1 MSTKPLL
8 IELFTE
14 ELPPKALKKL
24 GEAFASGV
32 ETSLKSDGLL
42 AADSMTESF
51 ATPRRLAVRASAVL
65 AQAPAKAIKEKLM
78 PLAVAKDA
86 SGAASPALKK
96 KLAAQGFDPL
106 SLGERVRGEGVALAG
121 IFGAQSPSPQPSP
134 PGGGS
139 DIALPI
145 NVSKLVVESDGKA
158 DYVYLVGQA
167 MGTALAVGVQNA
179 IDHTL
184 AKLPIPKVMNY
195 QLADGVTEA
204 NFVRPAHGLIAM
216 HGSDVIAAA
225 TLGLRSSNITHGHR
239 FQGAN
244 NIEIDEASRYEELL
258 REFGKVEPVFATRRE
273 MILSQLETKAKSLG
287 ASLGATETY
296 TDLLDEVT
304 SLVEWPTVYV
314 CQFEAEFLAVPQEC
328 LILTM
333 KTNQKYF
340 PLFDANGKLKN
351 QFLIVSNMELADAS
365 RVVTGNERVVR
376 PRLADARFFFE
387 TDKKTKL
394 ADRVPQLANV
404 VYHNKLGT
412 QGERVQRLSKLAGK
426 IATMIGA
433 DKAKA
438 ERAALLAKADLS
450 TLMVGEFPE
459 LQGIMGRYYATA
471 DGEAADVA
479 AACEQHY
486 MPRFAGD
493 RLPDAGVPTA
503 VALADKLET
512 LAGLFSIDQIPT
524 GDKDPFALRR
534 HALGVAKILIEQELD
549 IEVPNLIEKAL
560 LSFPGQK
567 PLSPQFRSLRD
578 FFYERLPHY
587 FRELGHETNNIQSVV
602 DRQQTLIHLDPR
614 PKVLADLPDRLAEVK
629 AFRSRPEAKRL
640 AEMNKRVSNIVTKG
654 LNAGDEPKLHYDKSL
669 FLEDAERE
677 LERAYVAASPK
688 LDSYY
693 TSKDF
698 RRYFETVVTL
708 DAPLAVFFDKVMV
721 MAEDKAVR
729 ANRLALLRD
738 LRYAMNKVAD
748 LSKLA
753 T

>member
-24 GEAFASGV
+24 GEAFAAGV
-32 ETSLKSDGLL
+32 EASLKNDGLL
-42 AADSMTESF
+42 ASDSKIESF
-51 ATPRRLAVRASAVL
+51 ATPRRLAVRLSAVL
-65 AQAPAKAIKEKLM
+65 ASAPAKAIKDKLM

-96 KLAAQGFDPL
+96 KLAALGQEQLATNPL
-106 SLGERVRGEGVALAG
+106 TLALSREGSGDVA
-121 IFGAQSPSPQPSP
+121 
-134 PGGGS
+134 
-139 DIALPI
+139 ALH
-145 NVSKLVVESDGKA
+145 VESDGKA
-158 DYVYLVGQA
+158 EYVYLVGQA
-167 MGTALAVGVQNA
+167 AGTTLAVGVRGA
-179 IDHTL
+179 VDHTL

-204 NFVRPAHGLIAM
+204 NFVRPAHGLVAM
-216 HGSDVIAAA
+216 HGGDVIAAT
-225 TLGLRSSNITHGHR
+225 TLGLASSNITHGHR

-258 REFGKVEPVFATRRE
+258 REYGKVEPVYAKRRE
-273 MILSQLETKAKSLG
+273 MILTQLEAKAKSLD
-287 ASLGATETY
+287 ATLGAPETY
-296 TDLLDEVT
+296 ADLLDEVN

-314 CQFEAEFLAVPQEC
+314 CQFEPEFLAVPQEC

-351 QFLIVSNMELADAS
+351 QFLIVSNMELEDAS
-365 RVVTGNERVVR
+365 RVITGNERVVR

-394 ADRVPQLANV
+394 EARVPELAKV

-412 QGERVQRLSKLAGK
+412 TGERIERLSKLAGD
-426 IATMIGA
+426 IAALIGA
-433 DKAKA
+433 DVAKSK
-438 ERAALLAKADLS
+438 RAATLAKADLV

-459 LQGIMGRYYATA
+459 LQGTMGRYYALN
-471 DGEAADVA
+471 DGEPADVA
-479 AACEQHY
+479 AACAEHY
-486 MPRFAGD
+486 QPRFAGD
-493 RLPDAGVPTA
+493 ALPSPGVPTA

-512 LAGLFSIDQIPT
+512 LAGLFGIGQVPT

-534 HALGVAKILIEQELD
+534 HALGVIRILVEQKSSVSL
-549 IEVPNLIEKAL
+549 NAL
-560 LSFPGQK
+560 LNEAFGAMGSKANDANAKSAMAEFV
-567 PLSPQFRSLRD
+567 F
-578 FFYERLPHY
+578 
-587 FRELGHETNNIQSVV
+587 
-602 DRQQTLIHLDPR
+602 
-614 PKVLADLPDRLAEVK
+614 DRLRGYLKDTGATTNEIESIVSQRPDQFAIVPAQLAAVR
-629 AFRSRPEAKRL
+629 AFAALPEAESL
-640 AEMNKRVSNIVTKG
+640 NAANKRVANILK
-654 LNAGDEPKLHYDKSL
+654 K
-669 FLEDAERE
+669 AEE
-677 LERAYVAASPK
+677 AKETIAASSAAQEPAEAALRSALNNVAPK
-688 LDSYY
+688 ADALFKSG
-693 TSKDF
+693 DF
-698 RRYFETVVTL
+698 TGYLKSFAAL
-708 DAPLAVFFDKVMV
+708 KAPVDEFFDKVMV

-738 LRYAMNKVAD
+738 LRDAMNKVAD

>member
-24 GEAFASGV
+24 GEAFAAGV
-32 ETSLKSDGLL
+32 EASLKNDGLL
-42 AADSMTESF
+42 AGDSTTESF
-51 ATPRRLAVRASAVL
+51 ATPRRLAVRLSAVMSD
-65 AQAPAKAIKEKLM
+65 APPKAIKEKLM

-96 KLAAQGFDPL
+96 KLAASG
-106 SLGERVRGEGVALAG
+106 SEALAENFPNASVNG
-121 IFGAQSPSPQPSP
+121 K
-134 PGGGS
+134 
-139 DIALPI
+139 
-145 NVSKLVVESDGKA
+145 KLLIESDGKA
-158 DYVYLVGQA
+158 DYVYLVGEAAGATLAARAQ
-167 MGTALAVGVQNA
+167 TAVDA
-179 IDHTL
+179 TL

-195 QLADGVTEA
+195 QLSDGVTEA
-204 NFVRPAHGLIAM
+204 NFVRPAHGLVVL
-216 HGSDVIAAA
+216 HGSDVLAAS
-225 TLGLRSSNITHGHR
+225 TLGLSSSNITHGHR

-244 NIEIDEASRYEELL
+244 NIEIDEAARYEALL
-258 REFGKVEPVFATRRE
+258 REFGKVEPVFAKRHQ
-273 MILSQLETKAKSLG
+273 MILSQLEAKAKSLD
-287 ASLGATETY
+287 ASLGPTESY
-296 TDLLDEVT
+296 ADLLDEVT

-365 RVVTGNERVVR
+365 RVITGNERVVR

-387 TDKKTKL
+387 TDKKTRL

-412 QGERVQRLSKLAGK
+412 QGERVQRLSKLAGE
-426 IATMIGA
+426 IAVMIGA
-433 DKAKA
+433 DRAKA
-438 ERAALLAKADLS
+438 ERAALLAKADLP

-493 RLPDAGVPTA
+493 RLPDQGVPTA

-512 LAGLFSIDQIPT
+512 LAGLFGIRQIPT

-534 HALGVAKILIEQELD
+534 HALGVIRILVEQRINVDVYDLIDAALKCFPPNAVQQAQSD
-549 IEVPNLIEKAL
+549 IQEFIH
-560 LSFPGQK
+560 
-567 PLSPQFRSLRD
+567 
-578 FFYERLPHY
+578 ERLRGY
-587 FRELGHETNNIQSVV
+587 AKELGYSTNQVDSVLSASAQRLYLV
-602 DRQQTLIHLDPR
+602 PAQ
-614 PKVLADLPDRLAEVK
+614 LAAVK
-629 AFRSRPEAKRL
+629 AFSELPEAASL
-640 AEMNKRVSNIVTKG
+640 ASANKRVANVLKKAEDSGESFSSVDVSVAT
-654 LNAGDEPKLHYDKSL
+654 
-669 FLEDAERE
+669 EDAERA
-677 LERAYVAASPK
+677 LINDLRKVQLVADEFRKSG
-688 LDSYY
+688 
-693 TSKDF
+693 DF
-698 RRYFETVVTL
+698 TGYLKSFAALKAPV
-708 DAPLAVFFDKVMV
+708 DAFFDKVMV

-738 LRYAMNKVAD
+738 LRDAMNKVAD

-753 T
+753 S

>member
-24 GEAFASGV
+24 GEAFAQGV
-32 ETSLKSDGLL
+32 EASLKNDGLL
-42 AADSMTESF
+42 APESKTESF
-51 ATPRRLAVRASAVL
+51 ATPRRLAVRLSAVL
-65 AQAPAKAIKEKLM
+65 AEAPAKAIKEKLM

-86 SGAASPALKK
+86 TGAASPALKK
-96 KLAAQGFDPL
+96 KLAASG
-106 SLGERVRGEGVALAG
+106 SEALAEN
-121 IFGAQSPSPQPSP
+121 FPN
-134 PGGGS
+134 GS
-139 DIALPI
+139 VDGK
-145 NVSKLVVESDGKA
+145 KLVVESDGKA
-158 DYVYLVGQA
+158 DYVFLIGQA
-167 MGTALAVGVQNA
+167 AGVKLGVGAQNA

-204 NFVRPAHGLIAM
+204 NFVRPAHGLVAM
-216 HGSDVIAAA
+216 HGSDVIAAT
-225 TLGLRSSNITHGHR
+225 TLGLTSSSITHGHR

-258 REFGKVEPVFATRRE
+258 RQYGKVEPVFEKRRE
-273 MILSQLETKAKSLG
+273 MILAQLETKAKSLS
-287 ASLGATETY
+287 ASLGAPETY
-296 TDLLDEVT
+296 ADLLDEVN

-314 CQFEAEFLAVPQEC
+314 CQFEPEFLAVPQEC

-340 PLFDANGKLKN
+340 PLFDSAGKLKN
-351 QFLIVSNMELADAS
+351 QFLIVSNMELDDPS
-365 RVVTGNERVVR
+365 RVITGNERVVR

-394 ADRVPQLANV
+394 EARVPELAKV

-412 QGERVQRLSKLAGK
+412 TGERIERLSKLAGD
-426 IATMIGA
+426 IAALIGA
-433 DKAKA
+433 DVVKSQ
-438 ERAALLAKADLS
+438 RAATLAKADLV

-459 LQGIMGRYYATA
+459 LQGTMGRYYALN

-479 AACEQHY
+479 AACAEHY
-486 MPRFAGD
+486 QPRFAGD
-493 RLPDAGVPTA
+493 ALPSPGVPTA

-512 LAGLFSIDQIPT
+512 LAGLFGIGQVPT

-534 HALGVAKILIEQELD
+534 HALGVIRILIEQKLS
-549 IEVPNLIEKAL
+549 VSLNAL
-560 LSFPGQK
+560 LNAAFGAMGAKASDANAK
-567 PLSPQFRSLRD
+567 SA
-578 FFYERLPHY
+578 
-587 FRELGHETNNIQSVV
+587 
-602 DRQQTLIHLDPR
+602 
-614 PKVLADLPDRLAEVK
+614 LAEFVFDRLRGYLKDTGASTNEIESIVSQRPDQFAIVPAQLAAVR
-629 AFRSRPEAKRL
+629 AFAALPEADSL
-640 AEMNKRVSNIVTKG
+640 NAANKRVANILKKAEEAKETIAASG
-654 LNAGDEPKLHYDKSL
+654 AAQESAEAALRNALNAVAPKADALFKSGDFTGYLKS
-669 FLEDAERE
+669 F
-677 LERAYVAASPK
+677 AALK
-688 LDSYY
+688 
-693 TSKDF
+693 
-698 RRYFETVVTL
+698 
-708 DAPLAVFFDKVMV
+708 APVDEFFDKVMV

-738 LRYAMNKVAD
+738 LRDAMNKVAD